1 MRRRL
6 RAPVVLVLLLW
17 TLVSACTS
25 EEQPEGFDSEPT
37 ATILEQA
44 RAAAKSATSVHI
56 EGTWISQRVEYQID
70 MRIKN
75 DGAVGQITTADTKIE
90 LLRVAED
97 LFVRGDASLYQPR
110 DGRQDPDAAASAE
123 ALRDKYVKVP
133 PDDPAYARFG
143 GFTRLHPLLDDM
155 FQLSGEIRKDGRKDV
170 RGGDTILL
178 SADAGAGGEMYVS
191 LGAKPFPMR
200 YSPGTNSGRLDLY
213 EYDQD
218 FAVAMPAADQLVDY
232 GSLNPSPV
240 PGSGT
245 DSGDSASPSPSG
257 TGKSGSGT
265 SSPKPSGT
273 ATATA
278 RATRTGSS

>member
-17 TLVSACTS
+17 MFASACS
-25 EEQPEGFDSEPT
+25 SDEPKGFASEPT
-37 ATILEQA
+37 ATILEQS
-44 RAAAKSATSVHI
+44 RAAAKSATAVHI
-56 EGTWISQRVEYQID
+56 AGTWISQRVEYQID

-75 DGAVGQITTADTKIE
+75 DGAAGEITTADTKIG
-90 LLRVAED
+90 LLRVGED
-97 LFVRGDASLYQPR
+97 LFVRGDATLYQPR

-123 ALRDKYVKVP
+123 VLHDKYVKVP

-155 FQLSGEIRKDGRKDV
+155 FLLSGEIKKDGRKDV
-170 RGGDTILL
+170 RGVETILL
-178 SADAGAGGEMYVS
+178 SADKGGGGEMYVS
-191 LGAKPFPMR
+191 LGDKPFPMR

-218 FAVAMPAADQLVDY
+218 FPVAMPGADQLVDY
-232 GSLNPSPV
+232 GSLNPSPA
-240 PGSGT
+240 PSTGT
-245 DSGDSASPSPSG
+245 DTDDSASPSPSG

-265 SSPKPSGT
+265 SSPRPSGS

-278 RATRTGSS
+278 GATSTRSS

>member
-1 MRRRL
+1 LRRRL

-17 TLVSACTS
+17 TLASACS
-25 EEQPEGFDSEPT
+25 SDEPKGFASEPT
-37 ATILEQA
+37 AAILDQA
-44 RAAAKSATSVHI
+44 RAAAKSATAVHI
-56 EGTWISQRVEYQID
+56 TGTWISQRVEYEID

-75 DGAVGQITTADTKIE
+75 DGAVGQISTSGTKIE
-90 LLRVAED
+90 LLRVGED
-97 LFVRGDASLYQPR
+97 LFVRGDASLYQPK

-155 FQLSGEIRKDGRKDV
+155 FLLSGEIKKDGRKDV
-170 RGGDTILL
+170 RGVETVLL
-178 SADAGAGGEMYVS
+178 SADEGGGGEMYVS
-191 LGAKPFPMR
+191 LGPKPFPLR
-200 YSPGTNSGRLDLY
+200 YSPGPNSGRLDLY

-218 FAVAMPAADQLVDY
+218 FPVAMPPQEQLVDY

-240 PGSGT
+240 PGTGT
-245 DSGDSASPSPSG
+245 DTDGSASPSPSG

-265 SSPKPSGT
+265 SSPKPSGSRTPT
-273 ATATA
+273 AGATSTA
-278 RATRTGSS
+278 SS